1 MSIPHDFYQISLKL
15 LIKNKNNEVLLLKVG
30 GENNTSAYNGYY
42 DFPGG
47 RIDESEFK
55 TDLPKIIQR
64 EVEEEVGNEIKY
76 QLLSTAPVGYG
87 RHESFSRR
95 LNKDFRCFYLL
106 FESEVISGDVKIS
119 DEHVDYVW
127 MPYNEIKNNLE
138 KLFVSGL
145 LECAKM
151 YFK

>member
-1 MSIPHDFYQISLKL
+1 MPIPHDYYQISLKL

-30 GENNTSAYNGYY
+30 GHNTSAYNGYY

-76 QLLSTAPVGYG
+76 QLLSTTPVGYG
-87 RHESFSRR
+87 RHEDFSHRF
-95 LNKDFRCFYLL
+95 NKDVRYFYLL
-106 FESEVISGDVKIS
+106 FESEVVSGDVKIS
-119 DEHVDYVW
+119 DEHVDYIW
-127 MPYNEIKNNLE
+127 MPYDEIKNNLE

>member
-1 MSIPHDFYQISLKL
+1 MTKVHDYYQISLKL
-15 LIKNKNNEVLLLKVG
+15 LIKNRNNEVLLLKVEDG
-30 GENNTSAYNGYY
+30 GKYHGYY

-47 RIDESEFK
+47 RIDEDEFK
-55 TDLPKIIQR
+55 TDLTKILQR

-76 QLLSTAPVGYG
+76 QLLTEVPVGYG
-87 RHESFSRR
+87 RHEDFSHR
-95 LNKDFRCFYLL
+95 LNKDVRYFYLL
-106 FESEVISGDVKIS
+106 FESEVVSGDIKIS
-119 DEHVDYVW
+119 DEHADYAW
-127 MPYNEIKNNLE
+127 MPYDEIKNNLD

>member
-1 MSIPHDFYQISLKL
+1 MPKPHDYYQISLKL
-15 LIKNKNNEVLLLKVG
+15 LIKNKNNEILLLKVG
-30 GENNTSAYNGYY
+30 GNNTSAFNGYY

-55 TDLPKIIQR
+55 TDFKKIIQR
-64 EVEEEVGNEIKY
+64 EVEEEIGGEIKY
-76 QLLSTAPVGYG
+76 QLLSENPIGYG
-87 RHESFSRR
+87 RHEDFSHR
-95 LNKDFRCFYLL
+95 LNKDVRYFYLL
-106 FESEVISGDVKIS
+106 FESEVISCDIKIS

-127 MPYNEIKNNLE
+127 MPYKEIKNNLE